1 MKKRVLGTFLF
12 FLGFLTN
19 PLTNT
24 ITIGAEPVAIEQ
36 VEEYTQTAEEE
47 PQQER
52 VFIVCYD
59 PAIEPLYDAREFTY
73 DEAQMLMR
81 IAQAEA
87 GNQGVEGMKLVM
99 MVVLNRVAS
108 DHFPDTIEGVIFQDN
123 QFQPVSDGRYYEVE
137 ISTEAHLALADIE
150 TGKPIDTSI
159 IGFEVSTNKSL
170 EKYFDYAY
178 TYGDHDFYT
187 EKGEKE

>member
-1 MKKRVLGTFLF
+1 MKKRFLGTFLF

-24 ITIGAEPVAIEQ
+24 ITIGAEPVEMEQ
-36 VEEYTQTAEEE
+36 TMEQPELVEELK
-47 PQQER
+47 QEN

-59 PAIEPLYDAREFTY
+59 PSIEPLYDAREFTY

-99 MVVLNRVAS
+99 TVVLNRVAS
-108 DHFPDTIEGVIFQDN
+108 NHYPDTIEGVIFQAN

-150 TGKPIDTSI
+150 TGKPIDTSL

>member
-1 MKKRVLGTFLF
+1 MIKRTMGVILFILVFL
-12 FLGFLTN
+12 LN
-19 PLTNT
+19 PLTNQ
-24 ITIGAEPVAIEQ
+24 IVIGAEPVEIEYTEDSTEL
-36 VEEYTQTAEEE
+36 VEELK
-47 PQQER
+47 QEN

-99 MVVLNRVAS
+99 TVVLNRVAS
-108 DHFPDTIEGVIFQDN
+108 KHFPDTIEGVIFQAN

-150 TGKPIDTSI
+150 EGKPLDTSI